1 MPNAPK
7 WIFDVAERLLPKLS
21 LMEVV
26 HLELLSPSVRK
37 IRFSGDFSNLSY
49 KVGSYI
55 DFRVSDTAA
64 RRYTASYTDT
74 QNGVIELIV
83 HLHGEGSG
91 SQFMANLKVGDKVN
105 NNQPRAYRYYD
116 ESAEKFVIFGDE
128 TSLGL
133 ARSFLPVLKKKQ
145 QKFTFIF
152 ELDEENKTIPE
163 LLGLENFNVFP
174 KDGSFRNEAWISEL
188 PVIKA
193 SDWQDANFVLTG
205 NAKSAQTFKKV
216 IKDKTNGN
224 VYLHGYWLEGKKG
237 L

>member
-7 WIFDVAERLLPKLS
+7 WIFDVAERLLPKLP

-26 HLELLSPSVRK
+26 QLELLSPSVRK
-37 IRFSGDFSNLSY
+37 ILFNGDFRNLKY
-49 KVGSYI
+49 KVGSYV
-55 DFRVSDTAA
+55 DFRVSDTEA
-64 RRYTASYTDT
+64 RRYTASYADSK
-74 QNGVIELIV
+74 NGVLELIV

-91 SQFMANLKVGDKVN
+91 SHFMKNLKIGDKVDN
-105 NNQPRAYRYYD
+105 NPPRTYRYYD

-133 ARSFLPVLKKKQ
+133 ALSFLPVLKKNN
-145 QKFTFIF
+145 QKFKFIF
-152 ELDEENKTIPE
+152 ELDDENKAIPE
-163 LLGLENFNVFP
+163 LLGLENCIVFP
-174 KDGSFRNEAWISEL
+174 KNGSFRKEEWVSEL
-188 PVIKA
+188 PVITTL
-193 SDWQDANFVLTG
+193 DWQDANFVLTG
-205 NAKSAQTFKKV
+205 NVKSAQTFKKV